1 MHLERLPNNLNRF
14 EPHEEEEALAEGDD
28 SEPDLSQVEEIF
40 DLTDSHCNKKDD
52 KLSQRMNAARYQ
64 MKQKG
69 ASR

>member
-1 MHLERLPNNLNRF
+1 MHLERLPDDLNRY
-14 EPHEEEEALAEGDD
+14 EPHEEEALAEGADI
-28 SEPDLSQVEEIF
+28 EPDLSQVEEIF
-40 DLTDSHCNKKDD
+40 DLTDSHCNRKDD